1 MEDFRVEATLA
12 DGERAHALQDD
23 LRAATLGTEGLAGVM
38 VTRDGRHVFLYAD
51 TEEQARRAEE
61 LVRRLAPAA
70 EVALTR
76 WHPLEE
82 AWKDASLPLPRTPEE
97 EAAELAAREA
107 AEREEAAEEGDY
119 DWHVVVH
126 LPSRASA
133 VELARALRDAGLS
146 VRRRWRYLVVGAL
159 TEERAEELA
168 ERIATEHPEA
178 DARVEANL
186 SDLER
191 SPLQFL
197 PF

>member
-1 MEDFRVEATLA
+1 MEDFRVEATLRDDEHA
-12 DGERAHALQDD
+12 QALQDD
-23 LRAATLGTEGLAGVM
+23 LRAATLGADGLAGVM

-51 TEEQARRAEE
+51 TEEQVRRAAQ
-61 LVRRLAPAA
+61 LVLGLAPAA

-82 AWKDASLPLPRTPEE
+82 AWKDVSIPLPTTAEE
-97 EAAELAAREA
+97 EATELAAREA
-107 AEREEAAEEGDY
+107 AELAEAEEEGDY

-126 LPSRASA
+126 LPSRRVAA
-133 VELARALRDAGLS
+133 ELERALAADGLA
-146 VRRRWRYLVVGAL
+146 VKRRWRYVVAGVL
-159 TEERAEELA
+159 TEERAEALA
-168 ERIATEHPEA
+168 ARIAADHPEA
-178 DARVEANL
+178 DVRIEANL

>member
-1 MEDFRVEATLA
+1 MEDFRVEATLR
-12 DGERAHALQDD
+12 DGEHAEALRDD
-23 LRAATLGTEGLAGVM
+23 LRAATLGAEGLAGLM

-51 TEEQARRAEE
+51 TEEQARRAER
-61 LVRRLAPAA
+61 LVRSLAPAA
-70 EVALTR
+70 EVAVTR

-82 AWKDASLPLPRTPEE
+82 AWKDVSIPLPTTPAE

-107 AEREEAAEEGDY
+107 AELAEAEEEGDY

-126 LPSRASA
+126 LPSRRDAM
-133 VELARALRDAGLS
+133 ELERALRADGLP

-159 TEERAEELA
+159 TEERAGELA
-168 ERIATEHPEA
+168 ERIAA
-178 DARVEANL
+178 DQPGADVRIEANL